1 MLGFA
6 ALTHAYEQAD
16 STSAPVESSPDKTK
30 TGVMRQ
36 TLQMTEEAFT
46 KWDTEI
52 MLDSLDQDKLPRLV
66 SGGVFVGGNMSNFL
80 ITRDHHTMSSY
91 MRIGAEVGGFL
102 DFNLSKHFSIQPQVI
117 FTAHQNFFAANDTT
131 NRLWS
136 FGVDIPI
143 YFLGRF
149 GNMTQ
154 GYLQFGGGIFTHFT
168 FASNTGRYKSV
179 DMPVIVPEPA
189 EAPKAD
195 KPVEVV
201 YDYSSLY
208 SLHSNHFGVCVTI
221 GYEFTFGLQV
231 NAQYK
236 ISLSDIAGFYSEQK
250 GKEIANALIYPQS
263 VSLCVGYRWK

>member
-1 MLGFA
+1 MKRLLIVFA
-6 ALTHAYEQAD
+6 VFSLFLPAYAGDGIQPLRVDEAL
-16 STSAPVESSPDKTK
+16 V
-30 TGVMRQ
+30 
-36 TLQMTEEAFT
+36 

-52 MLDSLDQDKLPRLV
+52 MLDSLDQDKLPRMV
-66 SGGVFVGGNMSNFL
+66 SGGVLVGANMSNFL

-102 DFNLSKHFSIQPQVI
+102 DFNLTKHFSIQPQVVV
-117 FTAHQNFFAANDTT
+117 TAHQNFFAANDTT

-136 FGVDIPI
+136 FGIDIPI

-168 FASNTGRYKSV
+168 FASNTGRYQSV
-179 DMPVIVPEPA
+179 DQTPIAQPSPKRA
-189 EAPKAD
+189 AAPTEQ
-195 KPVEVV
+195 VEF
-201 YDYSSLY
+201 DYSSLY
-208 SLHSNHFGVCVTI
+208 KLHNNHFGVCLTL
-221 GYEFTFGLQV
+221 GYEFTFGMQMNV
-231 NAQYK
+231 QYK

-263 VSLCVGYRWK
+263 VSLCFGYRWK

>member
-1 MLGFA
+1 MKRLLIVFA
-6 ALTHAYEQAD
+6 VFSLFLPAYAGDGIQPLRVDEAL
-16 STSAPVESSPDKTK
+16 V
-30 TGVMRQ
+30 
-36 TLQMTEEAFT
+36 

-52 MLDSLDQDKLPRLV
+52 MLDSLDQDKLPRMV
-66 SGGVFVGGNMSNFL
+66 SGGVLVGANMSNFL

-102 DFNLSKHFSIQPQVI
+102 DFNLTKHFSIQPQVVV
-117 FTAHQNFFAANDTT
+117 TAHQNFFAANDTT

-136 FGVDIPI
+136 FGIDIPI

-168 FASNTGRYKSV
+168 FASNTGRYQSV
-179 DMPVIVPEPA
+179 DQTPIAQPSPKRVA
-189 EAPKAD
+189 APTEQ
-195 KPVEVV
+195 VEF
-201 YDYSSLY
+201 DYSSLY
-208 SLHSNHFGVCVTI
+208 KLHNNHFGVCLTL
-221 GYEFTFGLQV
+221 GYEFTFGMQMNV
-231 NAQYK
+231 QYK

-263 VSLCVGYRWK
+263 VSLCFGYRWK